1 MDTINSEYGRV
12 AATQRTRRRCWSHP
26 ETVSESCAIPSQ
38 SSQDEDEVLN
48 GIRNLITFAWM
59 ATEPATAGAPTTT
72 PPWTVD
78 RRGTTELLTPQA
90 KANRTTTTA
99 NWK

>member
-1 MDTINSEYGRV
+1 
-12 AATQRTRRRCWSHP
+12 
-26 ETVSESCAIPSQ
+26 
-38 SSQDEDEVLN
+38 
-48 GIRNLITFAWM
+48 M